1 MAKGELASDPR
12 GLILEAYRME
22 IGPEDCRTIFLD
34 WALGQP
40 GATPEALAELLAHY
54 GARQPGHPMTAILR
68 DAVAAP
74 TAPGRRGGQ
83 KRRRE

>member
-68 DAVAAP
+68 DAAAAP
-74 TAPGRRGGQ
+74 TAPGRRGGR